1 MPRFTIVVPTRN
13 RPGELVLTLE
23 TLRQLRNAD
32 VSILVSDNSDDAMAE
47 QNRRNVEAALA
58 GTASTYVRAPRSMNM
73 VDHWNFAVGHADGDF
88 VGIVSD
94 RLTLVPAAIEIVD
107 RVIRETGAECIC
119 WAATIFDTGN
129 SQVHKPHGT
138 RIVADILSSQEIL
151 QRFAA
156 SEMVWVSP
164 RFLNSFCSRR
174 VLEAIKERHGEYFG
188 GISPDFSFSFRLLST
203 IEEYVYIDAPLL
215 IDHTQHCSNGMAVT
229 NNRDNAHSRDFL
241 ARMHAEQKAQL
252 AFGPMPWEGR
262 LLPNVVLREMEICRA
277 EAGAAADIPPIDPAR
292 FYRTCLKFL
301 RRFARFSDAATQE
314 TARHIETYRKEHALD
329 RPGILLSARVQY
341 ARLRNTMRHSRE
353 AARAAKTGPLP
364 ATDGAA
370 LKAALMRVPANV
382 EVEYPSGLPSHETR
396 VSA

>member
-32 VSILVSDNSDDAMAE
+32 VSILVSDNSDAALAE
-47 QNRRNVEAALA
+47 QNRRNVETALA
-58 GTASTYVRAPRSMNM
+58 GTAFSYVRPARSMNM
-73 VDHWNFAVGHADGDF
+73 VDHWNFAVGHADGDY

-94 RLTLVPAAIEIVD
+94 RLTLVPAALEIID
-107 RVIRETGAECIC
+107 RVIRETGAECVC

-129 SQVHKPHGT
+129 SEVHKPHGS
-138 RIVADILSSQEIL
+138 RVEADIKSSQEIL

-156 SEMVWVSP
+156 SEMVWISP

-174 VLEAIKERHGEYFG
+174 ALEAIKARHGEYFG

-203 IEEYVYIDAPLL
+203 IDEYVYIDAPLL
-215 IDHTQHCSNGMAVT
+215 IDHSPHCSNGTAVT

-241 ARMHAEQKAQL
+241 ARMHAEQKSQL
-252 AFGPMPWEGR
+252 AFGPMPFEGR

-277 EAGAAADIPPIDPAR
+277 EAGAVASIPPVDPAR
-292 FYRTCLKFL
+292 FYRACLKFL

-314 TARHIETYRKEHALD
+314 TARHIETYRKAHGLG
-329 RPGILLSARVQY
+329 RPGILMSVRVQY

-353 AARAAKTGPLP
+353 AARAARTGPHP
-364 ATDGAA
+364 ATDWAA
-370 LKAALMRVPANV
+370 LKAALMRVPVSV
-382 EVEYPSGLPSHETR
+382 EVEYPSGLPARSTR

>member
-164 RFLNSFCSRR
+164 ASS
-174 VLEAIKERHGEYFG
+174 
-188 GISPDFSFSFRLLST
+188 
-203 IEEYVYIDAPLL
+203 
-215 IDHTQHCSNGMAVT
+215 
-229 NNRDNAHSRDFL
+229 
-241 ARMHAEQKAQL
+241 
-252 AFGPMPWEGR
+252 
-262 LLPNVVLREMEICRA
+262 
-277 EAGAAADIPPIDPAR
+277 IP
-292 FYRTCLKFL
+292 
-301 RRFARFSDAATQE
+301 
-314 TARHIETYRKEHALD
+314 
-329 RPGILLSARVQY
+329 SARG
-341 ARLRNTMRHSRE
+341 AFWKRSRNATVNISAAFRPTSPSASGCSVRSKNMSISTRRCSLITHSI
-353 AARAAKTGPLP
+353 
-364 ATDGAA
+364 
-370 LKAALMRVPANV
+370 VPTAW
-382 EVEYPSGLPSHETR
+382 L
-396 VSA
+396 